1 MMNLFSTFFMIL
13 FLNHAYSSHPHAYG
27 IQALDSSF
35 SFLFENDS
43 VIIGLDSIGTFEGNL
58 YNHSNSDIALGI
70 VRTMDFNNEGWS
82 SSMCIDALCYNQTID
97 SISAFV
103 PIGQSTVLSVLAW
116 TNGQGSDQMQL
127 EIFELNNFSNR
138 ITIDID
144 FILQSEL
151 KFDNDYLF
159 SNHAK
164 ILSLYPNPFNPHLK
178 IDYKIVRDSEVELI
192 IYNLLGKRVISLL
205 DTYQK
210 PGEYSIKWNGRD
222 ALNKRVASGSYFIV
236 IGINGVHS
244 IKKITF
250 LE

>member
-1 MMNLFSTFFMIL
+1 MMKFFSTFFMIL
-13 FLNHAYSSHPHAYG
+13 FLNHAYSSNPQAYVN
-27 IQALDSSF
+27 QALDSPF
-35 SFLFENDS
+35 SLFYENDS
-43 VIIGLDSIGTFEGNL
+43 VIIGLDSIGSFEGIL
-58 YNHSNSDIALGI
+58 YNHSNSDISLGI

-82 SSMCIDALCYNQTID
+82 SSLCVDALCYNQIID

-103 PIGQSTVLSVLAW
+103 PTGQSTMLRVLAW
-116 TNGQGSDQMQL
+116 INGEGSDQLQL
-127 EIFELNNFSNR
+127 EIFEQGNFNNR

-144 FILQSEL
+144 FLSQPEL

-159 SNHAK
+159 SNYAK

-178 IDYKIVRDSEVELI
+178 IDYKTARDGEVELI

-210 PGEYSIKWNGRD
+210 QGEYSIKWNGRD
-222 ALNKRVASGSYFIV
+222 ELNKRVVSGSYFIV
-236 IGINGVHS
+236 IKINGIQLS
-244 IKKITF
+244 KKITF